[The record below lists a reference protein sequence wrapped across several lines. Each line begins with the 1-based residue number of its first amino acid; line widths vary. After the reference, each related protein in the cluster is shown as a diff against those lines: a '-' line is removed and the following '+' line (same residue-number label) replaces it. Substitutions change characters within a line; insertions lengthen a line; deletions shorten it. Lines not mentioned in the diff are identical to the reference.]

1 MNNTEK
7 TKVTKSNDNT
17 QSTLPLSETPAAMPT
32 DSNAVPK
39 AQRIG
44 VKQRRTDFIEYKETY
59 FAPVSINKDN
69 RRAINITKETWALL
83 ERYSR
88 ILGDGTATIGGYADR
103 IIADH
108 FAACLDD
115 LEAWRKL

>member
-1 MNNTEK
+1 MSNTEK
-7 TKVTKSNDNT
+7 TKVSKSNDNT
-17 QSTLPLSETPAAMPT
+17 QSTLPLAETPAAIPT
-32 DSNAVPK
+32 DTNAAPK

-44 VKQRRTDFIEYKETY
+44 VKQRRTDFTEYKETY
-59 FAPVSINKDN
+59 FAPVVINKDN

-88 ILGDGTATIGGYADR
+88 ILGDGAATIGGYADR

-115 LEAWRKL
+115 LEVWRKL

>member
-1 MNNTEK
+1 MSNTEK
-7 TKVTKSNDNT
+7 TKASKSNDNN
-17 QSTLPLSETPAAMPT
+17 QSTLPLAETPATMPT
-32 DSNAVPK
+32 DINATSK
-39 AQRIG
+39 TQRIG
-44 VKQRRTDFIEYKETY
+44 VKQRRTDFTEYKETY
-59 FAPVSINKDN
+59 FAPVVINKDN

-83 ERYSR
+83 ERYAR
-88 ILGDGTATIGGYADR
+88 ILGDGNATIGGYADR

>member
-1 MNNTEK
+1 MSNTEK
-7 TKVTKSNDNT
+7 TKVSKSNDNT
-17 QSTLPLSETPAAMPT
+17 QSTLPLAETPVAIPT
-32 DSNAVPK
+32 DTNAAPK

-44 VKQRRTDFIEYKETY
+44 VKQRRTDFTEYKETY

-88 ILGDGTATIGGYADR
+88 ILGDGAATIGGYADR

>member
-7 TKVTKSNDNT
+7 TKATKSNDNT
-17 QSTLPLSETPAAMPT
+17 QSTLPLAETPAAVPT
-32 DSNAVPK
+32 DANATPK
-39 AQRIG
+39 PQRIG
-44 VKQRRTDFIEYKETY
+44 VKQRRTDFTEYKEIH
-59 FAPVSINKDN
+59 FAPIVIDKNN
-69 RRAINITKETWALL
+69 RRTINITQETWRKL

-88 ILGDGTATIGGYADR
+88 ILGDGVATIGGYADR

-108 FAACLDD
+108 FDAYLDD

>member
-1 MNNTEK
+1 
-7 TKVTKSNDNT
+7 
-17 QSTLPLSETPAAMPT
+17 MPT
-32 DSNAVPK
+32 DNNVAPK
-39 AQRIG
+39 TQRIG
-44 VKQRRTDFIEYKETY
+44 VRQRRTDFTEYKETY
-59 FAPVSINKDN
+59 FAPVVINKDN

>member
-7 TKVTKSNDNT
+7 TKAPKSNDNT
-17 QSTLPLSETPAAMPT
+17 QSTLPLAETSAAVPT
-32 DSNAVPK
+32 DTSAGSKP
-39 AQRIG
+39 QRIG
-44 VKQRRTDFIEYKETY
+44 VKQRRTDFTEYKETY
-59 FAPVSINKDN
+59 FAPVTINKDN

-88 ILGDGTATIGGYADR
+88 ILGDVDATIGAYADR

-108 FAACLDD
+108 FAAYLDD

>member
-1 MNNTEK
+1 MSNTEK
-7 TKVTKSNDNT
+7 TKVSKSNDNT
-17 QSTLPLSETPAAMPT
+17 QSTLPLAETPAAMTT
-32 DSNAVPK
+32 DTNATPK

-44 VKQRRTDFIEYKETY
+44 VKQRRTDFTEYKETY
-59 FAPVSINKDN
+59 FAPMAINKDN
-69 RRAINITKETWALL
+69 RRAINISKETWALL

-88 ILGDGTATIGGYADR
+88 ILGDGTATTGGYADR

-115 LEAWRKL
+115 LEVWRKL

>member
-7 TKVTKSNDNT
+7 TKATKSNDNT
-17 QSTLPLSETPAAMPT
+17 QSALPLAETPVAVPT
-32 DSNAVPK
+32 DANTTPK
-39 AQRIG
+39 PQRIG
-44 VKQRRTDFIEYKETY
+44 VKQRRTDFTEYKETY
-59 FAPVSINKDN
+59 FAPVVINKDN

-108 FAACLDD
+108 FAAYLED

>member
-7 TKVTKSNDNT
+7 TKVSKSNDNT
-17 QSTLPLSETPAAMPT
+17 QSTLPLAETPVTVPT
-32 DSNAVPK
+32 DTNATSKP
-39 AQRIG
+39 QRIG
-44 VKQRRTDFIEYKETY
+44 VKQRRTDFTEYKEIY
-59 FAPVSINKDN
+59 FSPVVINKEN
-69 RRAINITKETWALL
+69 RRAINITKETWILL

-88 ILGDGTATIGGYADR
+88 ILGDGVATIGGYADR

-108 FAACLDD
+108 ITAYLDD

>member
-1 MNNTEK
+1 M
-7 TKVTKSNDNT
+7 
-17 QSTLPLSETPAAMPT
+17 
-32 DSNAVPK
+32 
-39 AQRIG
+39 
-44 VKQRRTDFIEYKETY
+44 KQRRTDFTEYKETY
-59 FAPVSINKDN
+59 FAPVVINKDN

-108 FAACLDD
+108 FAACFDE